1 MALDTVTLPADPGML
16 GTSEL
21 LGFLL
26 VIFVLWIVLKV
37 ARVAIRLIF
46 LFVTIAI
53 ILGALY
59 WLFAR

>member
-1 MALDTVTLPADPGML
+1 MP

-26 VIFVLWIVLKV
+26 VIFVLWIILKV

>member
-1 MALDTVTLPADPGML
+1 MPSTY
-16 GTSEL
+16 EL

-26 VIFVLWIVLKV
+26 VIFVIWIILKV
-37 ARVAIRLIF
+37 ARVAIRLMF
-46 LFVTIAI
+46 LFIAIVI